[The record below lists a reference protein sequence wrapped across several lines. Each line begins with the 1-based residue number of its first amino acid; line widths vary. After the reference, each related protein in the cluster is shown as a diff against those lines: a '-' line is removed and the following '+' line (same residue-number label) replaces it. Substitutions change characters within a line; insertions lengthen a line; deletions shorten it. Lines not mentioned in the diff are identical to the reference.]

1 MVIYAAFAEVFIPY
15 SYNLLHQGV
24 FCLLSTFTGLVHRD
38 GAEDLCVAILLKMG
52 GRYATYSVNKLL
64 IITIEINLEQ
74 CYNDINW
81 YNLS

>member
-1 MVIYAAFAEVFIPY
+1 M
-15 SYNLLHQGV
+15 QGI
-24 FCLLSTFTGLVHRD
+24 
-38 GAEDLCVAILLKMG
+38 ELKEFQLKC
-52 GRYATYSVNKLL
+52 VNKLL